1 MRSGENANLAALD
14 ELWAIKL
21 TEQARRKQFIARIAI
36 GGVGFGFLSIHYGPV
51 VASALFGILVAGQI
65 VERFSKAAIVRDDR
79 EKPFSR
85 RDKVLLCFI
94 NVLASFSYGAVPL
107 AAWFVPETGFKIFA
121 AFWLSGSML
130 HVMLH
135 MHHELSTFL
144 SSFIPHATLALII
157 PATSL
162 AIGNDASALTLGA
175 LLFATCVFIAHFATA
190 FKTYRAQSREL
201 REAKALAE
209 ERSRAAEAANLAKSN
224 FLATLSHEIRTP
236 MNGIIGMATA
246 LDDADLPDDARAQV
260 DVMQSASDLLLVLL
274 NDVLDMSK
282 IDAGRIT
289 LEERPFSLLGA
300 VQQVASLHEAEAQRK
315 GLELR
320 VHIENGVADW
330 RSGDEHR
337 IVQVLHNLVGNAVK
351 FTEKGHIGITVRSH
365 FGNDERFQVV
375 VEDTGIGMNEE
386 QAATIFE
393 PFTQADVSTTRRFG
407 GTGLGLTIAKGLVT
421 TMGGALHLST
431 NPGRGSTFSI
441 DLSLPI
447 ETHVSR
453 IVAQTS
459 DRPTISLHGRR
470 VLVVDDNSVNLS
482 VMEMLLGREG
492 ALAVTAQSGAEAL
505 QLFEAA
511 EFDLILLDI
520 AMPQMDGPETMHR
533 LRAQALGSTPPIIA
547 VSAHAMPSDIERFL
561 ADGFDGYVTKPVRR
575 QTLLEEASRVLS
587 QQTRSSSSRHT
598 G

>member
-1 MRSGENANLAALD
+1 MRSGDNANETAMD

-21 TEQARRKQFIARIAI
+21 TEQARRSQFPARIAI
-36 GGVGFGFLSIHYGPV
+36 GGVGFGFLAIHYGPV
-51 VASALFGILVAGQI
+51 MASVLFSILVAGQV
-65 VERFSKAAIVRDDR
+65 VERISKALVVADGRDT
-79 EKPFSR
+79 PFSR
-85 RDKVLLCFI
+85 REKVLLCFI
-94 NVLASFSYGAVPL
+94 NVLASFTYGAVPL

-135 MHHELSTFL
+135 MHHEMSTFL
-144 SSFIPHATLALII
+144 SAFIPHAALALII
-157 PATSL
+157 PAASL
-162 AIGNDASALTLGA
+162 AIGDDASALTLGA

-190 FKTYRAQSREL
+190 FRTYRAKSREL
-201 REAKALAE
+201 REAQSLAE
-209 ERSRAAEAANLAKSN
+209 ERLRTAEAANQAKSN

-236 MNGIIGMATA
+236 MNGIIGMAAA

-260 DVMQSASDLLLVLL
+260 DVMQRASDLLLVLL

-282 IDAGRIT
+282 IDAGRVT
-289 LEERPFSLLGA
+289 LENRPFSLLGA
-300 VQQVASLHEAEAQRK
+300 VQQVVSLHKAEANRR

-320 VHIENGVADW
+320 VQIEDGVADW

-351 FTEKGHIGITVRSH
+351 FTERGHVGVSVKSH
-365 FGNDERFQVV
+365 FGNAERFQVV
-375 VEDTGIGMNEE
+375 VEDTGIGMSED
-386 QAATIFE
+386 QVATIFE
-393 PFTQADVSTTRRFG
+393 PFTQADLSTTRRFG

-431 NPGRGSTFSI
+431 DPGRGSTFSI
-441 DLSLPI
+441 DLALPI

-453 IVAQTS
+453 LVAQTS
-459 DRPTISLHGRR
+459 HQPTVSLHGRR

-492 ALAVTAQSGAEAL
+492 AIAVTAQSGIEAL

-533 LRAQALGSTPPIIA
+533 LRALSLRAAPPIIA
-547 VSAHAMPSDIERFL
+547 VSAHAMPTDIERFL
-561 ADGFDGYVTKPVRR
+561 AEGFNGYVTKPVRR
-575 QTLLEEASRVLS
+575 QMLLEEASKVLTR
-587 QQTRSSSSRHT
+587 QPTPTIPRQT